1 MDEDKKKK
9 QSISKQVKRTAGC
22 LGVLLTIL
30 AILAGIIGI
39 LTVTGYSKRWIC
51 SAVLD
56 DSYIWDKINCLTE
69 EDSNDRLD
77 DQASS
82 EEIRQLLESGRV
94 EDRIEAVVQL
104 AQPSVVGIGIKSEG
118 SNTTSIIGT
127 GFVIENGYI
136 VTNYH
141 VVKNTNFT
149 YFVQVKD
156 VSDSL
161 AVQKIYGD
169 EFNDLAVL
177 RVENSE
183 KLKSL
188 PLGDSSELKVGQTV
202 IAIGNPLGE
211 LTGTVTQGIISGLHR
226 TVEVGGSFADPGV
239 EKFEDAIQ
247 TDAAI
252 NSGNSG
258 GLLIDLEG
266 RVIGI
271 NFATV
276 GGADNL
282 SFALPINRVKS
293 RISELNKYGEFRM
306 PFLGVEYRNRVT
318 FFENKSLLAAEII
331 TISENSPAQMANLK
345 QGDMIV
351 GYNGKSL
358 EEKSLTEYIQ
368 SSNIGDEVTLNII
381 RDNQRVEIK
390 AKIGTR

>member
-1 MDEDKKKK
+1 M
-9 QSISKQVKRTAGC
+9 
-22 LGVLLTIL
+22 
-30 AILAGIIGI
+30 
-39 LTVTGYSKRWIC
+39 
-51 SAVLD
+51 
-56 DSYIWDKINCLTE
+56 
-69 EDSNDRLD
+69 
-77 DQASS
+77 
-82 EEIRQLLESGRV
+82 
-94 EDRIEAVVQL
+94 
-104 AQPSVVGIGIKSEG
+104 
-118 SNTTSIIGT
+118 
-127 GFVIENGYI
+127 
-136 VTNYH
+136 
-141 VVKNTNFT
+141 
-149 YFVQVKD
+149 
-156 VSDSL
+156 
-161 AVQKIYGD
+161 
-169 EFNDLAVL
+169 
-177 RVENSE
+177 
-183 KLKSL
+183 KSL

-258 GLLIDLEG
+258 GPLIDLEG

-293 RISELNKYGEFRM
+293 RISELISMESLDAF
-306 PFLGVEYRNRVT
+306 PGVEYRNRVT